1 MKSTNSATSN
11 SKSSND
17 AFSSFAKGV
26 GSFLHNVQ
34 KSVESKQE
42 ELRIAK
48 EAKEVG
54 KIWDKKKQA
63 WVFYFLDAEWEE
75 LMEKEKTLGKKGSN
89 LSGAA
94 SSSAGA
100 GAGSTMEE
108 ERVVKDRTYYD
119 LLNVSTN
126 ANDIELKKAYRK
138 MALKFH
144 PDKNPDDPDAAQKF
158 QQLSQAYNVLSN
170 EQLRANYDKNGISED
185 ADNNE
190 NAQNMDPMVFFN
202 VMFGSSLVEP
212 YIGELWLA
220 HTADS
225 ALKEDMSHLI
235 EDDGTM
241 DPETRDKLMEE
252 KFAAMQEESEFKKSK
267 RQVQCAKNLRNR
279 VVAFENIDFENAH
292 SKTLSPEA
300 RQAIQTQIAAFVMT
314 AHEEAVQIAQG
325 AQGAVYLKTIGFSL
339 EKAAEEYLG
348 FETSFLGV
356 GGHWAR
362 THQNF
367 AAIGGNLSLIGAGI
381 KAATA
386 GAKAMQQAEEL
397 QKKAGDGSED
407 KASEFD
413 EQQAAMEMQETID
426 QSLPAFLEF
435 AWSVNRRD
443 IQSTLKYVCKKLFRD
458 ASVPKDIRIRRA
470 EGVRLL
476 GKEFRLVGQA
486 AAKLSSKMSADDIK
500 AQLSVAAMATMA
512 QAQGQELTR
521 EDQEAMMQQARE
533 QMKMMQQQQEQ
544 LNTAATE

>member
-1 MKSTNSATSN
+1 
-11 SKSSND
+11 
-17 AFSSFAKGV
+17 
-26 GSFLHNVQ
+26 
-34 KSVESKQE
+34 
-42 ELRIAK
+42 
-48 EAKEVG
+48 
-54 KIWDKKKQA
+54 
-63 WVFYFLDAEWEE
+63 
-75 LMEKEKTLGKKGSN
+75 
-89 LSGAA
+89 
-94 SSSAGA
+94 
-100 GAGSTMEE
+100 
-108 ERVVKDRTYYD
+108 
-119 LLNVSTN
+119 
-126 ANDIELKKAYRK
+126 
-138 MALKFH
+138 
-144 PDKNPDDPDAAQKF
+144 
-158 QQLSQAYNVLSN
+158 
-170 EQLRANYDKNGISED
+170 
-185 ADNNE
+185 
-190 NAQNMDPMVFFN
+190 
-202 VMFGSSLVEP
+202 MFGSSLVEP

-225 ALKEDMSHLI
+225 ALKEDMSHLA

-397 QKKAGDGSED
+397 QKKAGEGGPDD
-407 KASEFD
+407 KAVEFD

-435 AWSVNRRD
+435 AWSVNKRD
-443 IQSTLKYVCKKLFRD
+443 IQSTLKSVCKKLFRD
-458 ASVPKDIRIRRA
+458 ASVPKNIRIRRA

-512 QAQGQELTR
+512 QAQGQEMTR

-533 QMKMMQQQQEQ
+533 QMKMMEQQQEQ
-544 LNTAATE
+544 FKASGME